1 MKKFNEKEIMKMEVG
16 PNLFVKLE
24 YPAEKKAIGL
34 SLSTDG
40 RFSTVGAICAAS
52 ELFDRLRRTKMNANE
67 AFRRLEIAEFTNFRI
82 EAMDFINADA
92 DAGDIVSVIMS
103 GDCSGD
109 YVAKVF
115 DMYWSKE
122 AESRMKEHDGIDL
135 GRSPYVHGSMF
146 HVREDIQDIQV
157 HENDALEGDGFF
169 PYSFYR
175 REKDR

>member
-1 MKKFNEKEIMKMEVG
+1 MKKFDEHEIMKMEVG

-52 ELFDRLRRTKMNANE
+52 AIFDRLRRTKMSANE
-67 AFRRLEIAEFTNFRI
+67 AYKRLEIAEFTNFRI
-82 EAMDFINADA
+82 EAMDFVHEDA
-92 DAGDIVSVIMS
+92 DAGDIVSVIMD

-115 DMYWSKE
+115 DMYWSEE
-122 AESRMKEHDGIDL
+122 AKARMKKHDGIDL
-135 GRSPYVHGSMF
+135 KRSPYFHGSMF
-146 HVREDIQDIQV
+146 HVREDIQYVQT

-169 PYSFYR
+169 PCFFWR
-175 REKDR
+175 REEDR

>member
-1 MKKFNEKEIMKMEVG
+1 MKKFDEKEIMKMEVG

-52 ELFDRLRRTKMNANE
+52 ELFDRLRRTRMNANE
-67 AFRRLEIAEFTNFRI
+67 AYDRLEIAEFTNFQI
-82 EAMDFINADA
+82 EAMDFVNADA
-92 DAGDIVSVIMS
+92 DAGDIISVIMS
-103 GDCSGD
+103 GDYAGD

-115 DMYWSKE
+115 DMYWTEE
-122 AESRMKEHDGIDL
+122 AEARMKKHGGIDL